1 MANFPFYAVPE
12 DEVSI
17 LSLLGFHPLYPD
29 TEKFVDGLREAMS
42 YCGDDWPLKGEAFQ
56 NYMKDIRPALQREHA
71 LLKMYF
77 SVRTREAKTS
87 SEQELVEMRR
97 YGRCSL
103 SDALYLISALQQAH
117 GGTPLSFAMARQA
130 GPKVIKPL
138 RETGSFKLDT
148 AVNQFQRFQ
157 RLQNAT
163 DTKSS
168 SQTPDELRYGFSELN
183 RVSKRYKSSDTVQ
196 KVSKGA
202 CQFLTAQSGIEQQD
216 AEMFADIL
224 TSSMGLGAFF
234 QRTREAEA
242 AEAKRRRLEAE
253 AAEAKRR
260 RLEADAAEIKQRIRE
275 AEAEQRIKKAEA
287 EAAEAERRRLEAEA
301 GTAEAEKRRLE
312 AEAQAVEA
320 ERRRREAAQQQQQD
334 SQLSKKTKK
343 SGFLLPALVA
353 VVLFFA
359 LHGIFSQDTQTDS
372 PQSSPEPPQQT
383 APVQS
388 SRTEPVSSNP
398 PPPTSVDTDSAM
410 EEPPFVWDEPQDEE
424 LFYEENPEAEIAAR
438 LSYFMDNCDQE
449 YFDKSLF
456 VGFDKEHCV
465 HARNAIYA
473 HAGRMFSDNSNLQ
486 AYYSQFDWYQP
497 SIPPKEFQD
506 SMLNRYQ
513 TVNLYRLLSYET
525 ECGYRSEQY
534 VQSYNRLKTFINN
547 CDRRTFSKSQLSGFD
562 KDMCMLARNAIY
574 AKSGRKF
581 NSEYLAAYFN
591 ECVSWYN
598 PRINPDDFSDNLLNA
613 YQTANRDV
621 IVEYETE
628 NGFR

>member
-1 MANFPFYAVPE
+1 
-12 DEVSI
+12 
-17 LSLLGFHPLYPD
+17 
-29 TEKFVDGLREAMS
+29 
-42 YCGDDWPLKGEAFQ
+42 
-56 NYMKDIRPALQREHA
+56 
-71 LLKMYF
+71 
-77 SVRTREAKTS
+77 
-87 SEQELVEMRR
+87 
-97 YGRCSL
+97 
-103 SDALYLISALQQAH
+103 
-117 GGTPLSFAMARQA
+117 
-130 GPKVIKPL
+130 
-138 RETGSFKLDT
+138 
-148 AVNQFQRFQ
+148 
-157 RLQNAT
+157 
-163 DTKSS
+163 
-168 SQTPDELRYGFSELN
+168 
-183 RVSKRYKSSDTVQ
+183 
-196 KVSKGA
+196 
-202 CQFLTAQSGIEQQD
+202 
-216 AEMFADIL
+216 
-224 TSSMGLGAFF
+224 
-234 QRTREAEA
+234 
-242 AEAKRRRLEAE
+242 
-253 AAEAKRR
+253 
-260 RLEADAAEIKQRIRE
+260 
-275 AEAEQRIKKAEA
+275 
-287 EAAEAERRRLEAEA
+287 
-301 GTAEAEKRRLE
+301 
-312 AEAQAVEA
+312 
-320 ERRRREAAQQQQQD
+320 
-334 SQLSKKTKK
+334 
-343 SGFLLPALVA
+343 
-353 VVLFFA
+353 
-359 LHGIFSQDTQTDS
+359 
-372 PQSSPEPPQQT
+372 
-383 APVQS
+383 
-388 SRTEPVSSNP
+388 
-398 PPPTSVDTDSAM
+398 M